1 MKGGKNHMKTTKIL
15 IPLFA
20 VMLLSGCATTH
31 ENNNFPLDSASNSHD
46 VYAFEAATSVGL
58 LNDALND
65 TNLKAKMSKKE
76 LTPDVI
82 DEIASYLPSIEAALT
97 GVDSLVTSI
106 SAESDLTEYETM
118 MTVTYQDINSI
129 KNTFVMYYNE
139 TILNDDDHDEDE
151 QESYIE
157 GIIKID
163 DQIYQMRGEKEIEQD
178 EFEISFTY
186 RLDEQTYVIVE
197 QEIEGEKTEFQYEIV
212 KNGESI
218 YEYSLE
224 VKRHS
229 VELEVE
235 NQTIGEKEMEF
246 YLFEKDGKTLIK
258 AEVEDNEQEYEI
270 LFEKVI
276 DVETG
281 NVNYIVIN

>member
-1 MKGGKNHMKTTKIL
+1 MKTTKIL

-65 TNLKAKMSKKE
+65 TNLKAKMSKKD

-106 SAESDLTEYETM
+106 SAESDLAEYETM

-139 TILNDDDHDEDE
+139 TILNDDDHDRLVKTLLDSMNDKKRDFQNPKKARTEMGVNRFEHTLKKEEDI
-151 QESYIE
+151 IE
-157 GIIKID
+157 
-163 DQIYQMRGEKEIEQD
+163 
-178 EFEISFTY
+178 
-186 RLDEQTYVIVE
+186 
-197 QEIEGEKTEFQYEIV
+197 
-212 KNGESI
+212 
-218 YEYSLE
+218 
-224 VKRHS
+224 KRHS
-229 VELEVE
+229 VRKELDEIRQ
-235 NQTIGEKEMEF
+235 NKS
-246 YLFEKDGKTLIK
+246 KRKTTVKQQVLRKNSKKKKNKKK
-258 AEVEDNEQEYEI
+258 AR
-270 LFEKVI
+270 
-276 DVETG
+276 
-281 NVNYIVIN
+281 